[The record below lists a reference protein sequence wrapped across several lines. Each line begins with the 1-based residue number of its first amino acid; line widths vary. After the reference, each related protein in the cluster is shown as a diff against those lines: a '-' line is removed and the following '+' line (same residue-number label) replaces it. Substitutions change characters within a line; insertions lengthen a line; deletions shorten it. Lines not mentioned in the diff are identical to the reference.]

1 MIVSVKILLLT
12 FRERNVHHHSRKVN
26 SNETDVLVSG
36 LNPMEFIDVGVS
48 PTNDMD
54 DDVFVNLDAFD
65 MLGDFPELEVL
76 ENSNNGKF
84 TNLYSNYIHM

>member
-1 MIVSVKILLLT
+1 M
-12 FRERNVHHHSRKVN
+12 N
-26 SNETDVLVSG
+26 SSETDVLVSG

-76 ENSNNGKF
+76 ENSNNG
-84 TNLYSNYIHM
+84 NLALILVCIHILHICYDDYVLISLNVFFV

>member
-1 MIVSVKILLLT
+1 
-12 FRERNVHHHSRKVN
+12 
-26 SNETDVLVSG
+26 
-36 LNPMEFIDVGVS
+36 MEFIDVGVS

-76 ENSNNGKF
+76 ENSNNGKLIQ
-84 TNLYSNYIHM
+84 TCYTRR